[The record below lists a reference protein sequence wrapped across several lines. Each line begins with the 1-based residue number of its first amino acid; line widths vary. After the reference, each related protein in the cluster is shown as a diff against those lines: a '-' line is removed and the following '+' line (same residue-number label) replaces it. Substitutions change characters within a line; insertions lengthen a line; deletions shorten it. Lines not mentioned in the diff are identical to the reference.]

1 MYLNSKEQDRRI
13 IFEFL
18 NEEFSNEKK
27 NPHKQTHR
35 ICREIRL
42 AERRE
47 FQKNF
52 PGLYTI
58 YHTLNCPSMLL

>member
-18 NEEFSNEKK
+18 NEEFQEQENSNEKKK

-35 ICREIRL
+35 ICREV
-42 AERRE
+42 
-47 FQKNF
+47 
-52 PGLYTI
+52 
-58 YHTLNCPSMLL
+58 

>member
-18 NEEFSNEKK
+18 NEEFQEQENSNEKK

-35 ICREIRL
+35 ICREV
-42 AERRE
+42 
-47 FQKNF
+47 
-52 PGLYTI
+52 
-58 YHTLNCPSMLL
+58 